1 MQGRLT
7 PTEAVLM
14 LYAKP
19 LNPFSWTYTIRDQ
32 QPDSAEL
39 CRATLCRTGRFI
51 IDGRRY
57 TVRREH
63 LDRGRFVLE
72 TADGVVAVARIASP
86 RRRFELDYAG
96 RSLTVEPI
104 STWRPVYEVGYGRSR
119 IGTVRRRG
127 LLGRRLEADLP
138 AELPPAVQLFIA
150 WLVLWLAR
158 HSQVAASLGVPVP
171 TS

>member
-1 MQGRLT
+1 MQRRLT

-14 LYAKP
+14 LYARP
-19 LNPFSWTYTIRDQ
+19 LNPFSWTYTIRNQ
-32 QPDSAEL
+32 RPDGVEL
-39 CRATLCRTGRFI
+39 CRATLRRTGRFVL
-51 IDGRRY
+51 DGRRY
-57 TVRREH
+57 TARREH
-63 LDRGRFVLE
+63 LDWGRFVLE
-72 TADGVVAVARIASP
+72 TPDGVVARTRIASP

-104 STWRPVYEVGYGRSR
+104 STWRPVYQVRDGETR

-127 LLGRRLEADLP
+127 LLGHRLEADLP

-150 WLVLWLAR
+150 WLVLWLVR